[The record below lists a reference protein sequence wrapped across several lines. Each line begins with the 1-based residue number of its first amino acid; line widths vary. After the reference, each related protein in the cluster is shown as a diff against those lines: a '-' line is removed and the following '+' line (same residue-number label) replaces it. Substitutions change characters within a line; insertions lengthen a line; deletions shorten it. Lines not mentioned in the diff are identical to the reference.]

1 MKEYTEKVGE
11 LMDWMN
17 ANPNATATD
26 INNQAIRLVEGV
38 NQEKDHAASILNI
51 PLDRVQRKLE
61 NIQGAMDRDLDNWQR
76 AFMLLGWSDWE
87 LEDSKNKKA
96 QRTILKTK

>member
-1 MKEYTEKVGE
+1 MEIGKYE
-11 LMDWMN
+11 N
-17 ANPNATATD
+17 D
-26 INNQAIRLVEGV
+26 IPDSVEAV
-38 NQEKDHAASILNI
+38 INAASILNV

-76 AFMLLGWSDWE
+76 AFMLIGWSEWE